1 MSKKLKVINQDK
13 CIGCEMCVLECQQ
26 QLKTA
31 GLEGSYIRIL
41 RDLSDG
47 TKFVVSVDPKVE
59 ELNIKR
65 VVKSCP
71 KEVFAEVGE
80 DGA

>member
-1 MSKKLKVINQDK
+1 MSKKLKVINQGK
-13 CIGCEMCVLECQQ
+13 CVGCEMCVLESQQ

-41 RDLSDG
+41 RDLNDG
-47 TKFVVSVDPKVE
+47 TKFVVNVDPRVE

-71 KEVFAEVGE
+71 KEVFLEVEE

>member
-1 MSKKLKVINQDK
+1 V
-13 CIGCEMCVLECQQ
+13 GCEMCVLESQQ

-41 RDLSDG
+41 RDLNDG
-47 TKFVVSVDPKVE
+47 TKFVVNVDPRVE

-71 KEVFAEVGE
+71 KEVFLEVEE

>member
-1 MSKKLKVINQDK
+1 M
-13 CIGCEMCVLECQQ
+13 GCEMCVLECQQ
-26 QLKTA
+26 QLKSA

-41 RDLSDG
+41 RDLNDG
-47 TKFVVSVDPKVE
+47 AKFVVSVDPKVE

-65 VVKSCP
+65 VIKSCP
-71 KEVFAEVGE
+71 KEVFEEVEE

>member
-59 ELNIKR
+59 GLNIKR

-71 KEVFAEVGE
+71 KEVFVEVEE

>member
-1 MSKKLKVINQDK
+1 MLKSLKIVNQDR
-13 CIGCEMCVLECQQ
+13 CFGCEMCVLECQQ

-41 RDLSDG
+41 RNLGDG
-47 TKFVVSVDPKVE
+47 TKFVVSTDPKIA

-71 KEVFAEVGE
+71 RDVFAEAVE
-80 DGA
+80 NGA